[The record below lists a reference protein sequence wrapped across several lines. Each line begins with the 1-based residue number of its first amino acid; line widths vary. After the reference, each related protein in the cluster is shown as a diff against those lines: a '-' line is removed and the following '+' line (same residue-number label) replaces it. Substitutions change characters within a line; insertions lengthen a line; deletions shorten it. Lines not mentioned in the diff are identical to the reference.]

1 MASFTVFQLNTSQI
15 AEYMIGHPDKIN
27 ICLEEL
33 KTRKNYFT
41 VSVRPWTI
49 SAVAWYNEFIAEIQK
64 LYIFRNNLKIVFT
77 DEQLNIINQLK
88 SDVVGYKNMCE
99 MTY

>member
-1 MASFTVFQLNTSQI
+1 MINKTENKIGTFLTLTYTSKNEDKMI
-15 AEYMIGHPDKIN
+15 AEY
-27 ICLEEL
+27 
-33 KTRKNYFT
+33 
-41 VSVRPWTI
+41 
-49 SAVAWYNEFIAEIQK
+49 IAEIQK

-77 DEQLNIINQLK
+77 DQQLTFIDQLK